1 MACGSGFTVQGC
13 RCHKLVKSAGTCTAK
28 ATADERRHSA
38 CAIRRIETPE
48 VKGFSK
54 VQIIS
59 PSAIWFATL
68 LLTYLDL
75 SCTGNAAFRLTV
87 LMRLKSDVSVK
98 RKTTM
103 GDDDI
108 SLGMAG
114 MEKPLLSS
122 AYAVSLSTEV
132 PGLDV
137 MIEKRS
143 LTDIGLSRVALS
155 VINEPLPSRF
165 TVMLKPAKFALFSF
179 SLTRVIPSE
188 ARVRV
193 EREL

>member
-1 MACGSGFTVQGC
+1 
-13 RCHKLVKSAGTCTAK
+13 
-28 ATADERRHSA
+28 
-38 CAIRRIETPE
+38 
-48 VKGFSK
+48 
-54 VQIIS
+54 
-59 PSAIWFATL
+59 

-155 VINEPLPSRF
+155 VISEPLPSRF
-165 TVMLKPAKFALFSF
+165 TVMLNPAKFVLFSF

-188 ARVRV
+188 TRVRV